1 MTNKIPF
8 DPEYF
13 NQLGSSEI
21 IIETRCGYRAMFVGM
36 SKFDKEKHLIEIKT
50 PGSSI
55 VIAYNSNGI
64 NPGGNKAY
72 DLFMILPES
81 ELTKSQL
88 SILEIFDNIITDY
101 NLDISQSN
109 EARLEYVEKIK
120 KIFIKELGIK
130 NEEIKALENILDYV
144 PESKNLDIVEG
155 LLQKLKEYE
164 VK

>member
-8 DPEYF
+8 DPKYF

-36 SKFDKEKHLIEIKT
+36 SKFDKEKHLIEIET

-64 NPGGNKAY
+64 NPEGNKAY
-72 DLFMILPES
+72 DLFMILPEP

-101 NLDISQSN
+101 NLEISQSN

-120 KIFIKELGIK
+120 KIFIKELGVRG
-130 NEEIKALENILDYV
+130 EEIKALENILDYV
-144 PESKNLDIVEG
+144 PESENLDIVEG